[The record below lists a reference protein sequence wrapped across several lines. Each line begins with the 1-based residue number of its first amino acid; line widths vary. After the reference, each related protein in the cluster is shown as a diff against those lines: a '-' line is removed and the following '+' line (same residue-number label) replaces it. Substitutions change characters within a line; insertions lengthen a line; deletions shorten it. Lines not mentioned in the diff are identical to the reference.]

1 MLHYC
6 NIYPEHI
13 LASAALPLLFP
24 PVQINNEWYIDGS
37 LRQYVNIRPLQELD
51 VNKIIII
58 GTRSVE
64 EEYVEAPKDIKPSLT
79 MVGGS
84 SINAMLYDHVERDL
98 ATTEPS
104 IKS

>member
-1 MLHYC
+1 M
-6 NIYPEHI
+6 
-13 LASAALPLLFP
+13 
-24 PVQINNEWYIDGS
+24 
-37 LRQYVNIRPLQELD
+37 QELD
-51 VNKIIII
+51 VNKNIII

-98 ATTEPS
+98 ATTET
-104 IKS
+104 INKIIEFGKKEYGDDFEKRLKSHTLFLIQTTFI